1 MQELVC
7 VCIAT
12 VIDHDG
18 YQLMSI
24 IREEHTVAAV
34 DKKIQFENKNF
45 IRLVR

>member
-12 VIDHDG
+12 VIDQYG

-24 IREEHTVAAV
+24 IRKEYKVAAV
-34 DKKIQFENKNF
+34 VQKIQFENKNF
-45 IRLVR
+45 ICLVR